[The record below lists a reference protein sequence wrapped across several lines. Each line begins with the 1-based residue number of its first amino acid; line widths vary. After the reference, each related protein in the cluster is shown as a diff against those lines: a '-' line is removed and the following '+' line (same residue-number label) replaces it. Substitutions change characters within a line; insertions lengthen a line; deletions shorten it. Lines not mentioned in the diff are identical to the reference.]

1 MTIVVPARPE
11 RPIVVE
17 GDASP
22 GVTVQSGGGRGLPPG
37 GTTGQA
43 LIKSSDSSFAAAWG
57 TLPTT
62 PTITVGTTAPS
73 SPAVGD
79 IWIDTN

>member
-1 MTIVVPARPE
+1 MTIIIPARPE

-17 GDASP
+17 GEASP
-22 GVTVQSGGGRGLPPG
+22 DITVQAGRGLPPG

-43 LIKSSDSSFAAAWG
+43 LVKSSDSNFAAAWE
-57 TLPTT
+57 TLPTS
-62 PTITVGTTAPS
+62 PTITVGTTAP
-73 SPAVGD
+73 PTPNVGD